1 MNLENFGIFNPGRK
15 YTPKQRDLEVKSVFN
30 IREAIEKLNISEE
43 KKQNAMNF
51 LEKYIIVY
59 QNTYVKFQKV
69 MSTALAYV
77 N

>member
-1 MNLENFGIFNPGRK
+1 MNLENIGMFNPGRK
-15 YTPKQRDLEVKSVFN
+15 YT
-30 IREAIEKLNISEE
+30 SEE

>member
-1 MNLENFGIFNPGRK
+1 MNLENFGKFNPGRK
-15 YTPKQRDLEVKSVFN
+15 YTPKQRDLEVKLVFD
-30 IREAIEKLNISEE
+30 IRDAIEKLNISEQ
-43 KKQNAMNF
+43 KKQNAMNL

-69 MSTALAYV
+69 MSAALAYV